1 MKFPR
6 GFNFFYVENSSTF
19 RDGSRNIRNF
29 AVQSGEIAMPTTD
42 TTGLTMEF
50 ARRAAMTTGLM
61 ANGRRPRVINQIYV

>member
-1 MKFPR
+1 M
-6 GFNFFYVENSSTF
+6 
-19 RDGSRNIRNF
+19 SRNIRNF

-61 ANGRRPRVINQIYV
+61 ANGRRQRVSTKSMFN